1 MARLPAPY
9 VCDYCGVQKRESN
22 HWWFSYKISASF
34 PQFSLRAWDDER
46 ASQGDVE
53 HICGQECA
61 QKALAKY
68 MASVDSANAGKP
80 QPANESQEERQ
91 NKN

>member
-1 MARLPAPY
+1 MARLPTPY
-9 VCDYCGVQKRESN
+9 VCDYCGAQKRETN
-22 HWWFSYKISASF
+22 HWWLLRRYTSDGQEVFELASWNEH
-34 PQFSLRAWDDER
+34 AAAAAE
-46 ASQGDVE
+46 GVE

-80 QPANESQEERQ
+80 QPADESQEERQ
-91 NKN
+91 